1 MEPFAIEAAAAHIE
15 ERIGRPPTAVVP
27 ARDLRRGAVFICA
40 VPRAEGLGWIV
51 IDEAGAPL
59 EERPAIRQIVEL
71 AAICEAAEE
80 TAAALAIDEA
90 LPALAAAWRLA
101 GELGED
107 ESVLATHAM
116 YQALEELQPLV
127 QGVRIAEPGYLDG
140 LAVAAGLIGDRF
152 DLLKETA
159 GQVSARLTGAGLDPL
174 EPLAEQ
180 LWGAIRILAREGA
193 PDRFRENVEGAMG
206 AARAFADDVVE
217 QYLVPLGGDTA
228 DTEEDG
234 A

>member
-1 MEPFAIEAAAAHIE
+1 
-15 ERIGRPPTAVVP
+15 
-27 ARDLRRGAVFICA
+27 
-40 VPRAEGLGWIV
+40 
-51 IDEAGAPL
+51 
-59 EERPAIRQIVEL
+59 
-71 AAICEAAEE
+71 
-80 TAAALAIDEA
+80 
-90 LPALAAAWRLA
+90 
-101 GELGED
+101 
-107 ESVLATHAM
+107 M

-127 QGVRIAEPGYLDG
+127 QGVRVAEPGYLDG
-140 LAVAAGLIGDRF
+140 LAAAAGLIGDRF

-159 GQVSARLTGAGLDPL
+159 GQVSAHLTGGELDPL

-217 QYLVPLGGDTA
+217 QYLVPLSGPAAETM
-228 DTEEDG
+228 EDD

>member
-1 MEPFAIEAAAAHIE
+1 MRLA
-15 ERIGRPPTAVVP
+15 
-27 ARDLRRGAVFICA
+27 LSC
-40 VPRAEGLGWIV
+40 GL
-51 IDEAGAPL
+51 
-59 EERPAIRQIVEL
+59 
-71 AAICEAAEE
+71 
-80 TAAALAIDEA
+80 TAAALAIDAA

-107 ESVLATHAM
+107 DAVLATHAM

-140 LAVAAGLIGDRF
+140 LAAAAGLIGDRF

-159 GQVSARLTGAGLDPL
+159 GQVSAHLTGGELDPL

-217 QYLVPLGGDTA
+217 QYLVPLSGPAAETM
-228 DTEEDG
+228 EDD

>member
-1 MEPFAIEAAAAHIE
+1 
-15 ERIGRPPTAVVP
+15 
-27 ARDLRRGAVFICA
+27 
-40 VPRAEGLGWIV
+40 
-51 IDEAGAPL
+51 
-59 EERPAIRQIVEL
+59 
-71 AAICEAAEE
+71 
-80 TAAALAIDEA
+80 
-90 LPALAAAWRLA
+90 LA

-107 ESVLATHAM
+107 DAVLATHAM

-127 QGVRIAEPGYLDG
+127 QGVRIAEPGYLDS
-140 LAVAAGLIGDRF
+140 LAAAAGLIGDRF

-159 GQVSARLTGAGLDPL
+159 GQVSAHLTGGELDPL

-228 DTEEDG
+228 DTMEAD